1 MNIYKII
8 LFLFLPLYLIPVKSI
23 AQQGLIMPTLEQ
35 DSAQIE
41 LGKQIEY
48 RQLISGQVPGV
59 MSPETIKLPGFN
71 FNDEFSRR
79 YTLNLNM
86 QSFGGIPFTG
96 FSAGSMYPGFSPFYQ
111 NGMVL
116 SEAAYK
122 VGDKFTFGGFSYGA
136 NSMMSAPL
144 PNQGMNKFDSYG
156 STIFLQYKVS
166 KNFKI
171 ETRVNVNQGGFYP
184 GF

>member
-1 MNIYKII
+1 MKYFRII
-8 LFLFLPLYLIPVKSI
+8 LFLFLLTITARI
-23 AQQGLIMPTLEQ
+23 FAQQGLIMMPLEQ

-48 RQLISGQVPGV
+48 RKLISGQMTAGL
-59 MSPETIKLPGFN
+59 MSETIKLPGFN
-71 FNDEFSRR
+71 FHNEFARR
-79 YTLNLNM
+79 YTLNLNL
-86 QSFGGIPFTG
+86 QSFGGIPFSG
-96 FSAGSMYPGFSPFYQ
+96 FSAGSMYSMFSPFYQ
-111 NGMVL
+111 NGMIL

-136 NSMMSAPL
+136 NSMLSAPL
-144 PNQGMNKFDSYG
+144 PNKGMNKFDSYG

-171 ETRVNVNQGGFYP
+171 ETRVNVSQGGMYP

>member
-1 MNIYKII
+1 MTNLKKII
-8 LFLFLPLYLIPVKSI
+8 FLLLTFVSMAGT
-23 AQQGLIMPTLEQ
+23 AQQGILMMPLEQ

-48 RQLISGQVPGV
+48 RQLISGQMPAGLI
-59 MSPETIKLPGFN
+59 SEKIELPGFN
-71 FNDEFSRR
+71 FNEELARR
-79 YTLNLNM
+79 YSLNLNLY
-86 QSFGGIPFTG
+86 SFGGIPMTG
-96 FSAGSMYPGFSPFYQ
+96 ISTGSMYPFFSPFYQ

-116 SEAAYK
+116 SEGAYNF
-122 VGDKFTFGGFSYGA
+122 GGKFTFGGFSYGA

-144 PNQGMNKFDSYG
+144 PNQMDKFDNYG
-156 STIFLQYKVS
+156 STLFMQYKVS

-171 ETRVNVNQGGFYP
+171 ETRINVSQRGIYP

>member
-1 MNIYKII
+1 MNNLKNI
-8 LFLFLPLYLIPVKSI
+8 LFLLIMQLI
-23 AQQGLIMPTLEQ
+23 AATGFAQQDVILMPIEQ

-48 RQLISGQVPGV
+48 RQLISGQLPAGLVT
-59 MSPETIKLPGFN
+59 ETIKLSGFN
-71 FNDEFSRR
+71 FNDEFARR

-86 QSFGGIPFTG
+86 QSFGGIPFSG
-96 FSAGSMYPGFSPFYQ
+96 FSAGSMYPMFSPFYQ

-122 VGDKFTFGGFSYGA
+122 VGDKFTFGGFSYGT

-144 PNQGMNKFDSYG
+144 PNQGINKFDSYG

-171 ETRVNVNQGGFYP
+171 ETRFNVNQSGFYA

>member
-1 MNIYKII
+1 MKDFKII
-8 LFLFLPLYLIPVKSI
+8 LFLFLLVITARSF
-23 AQQGLIMPTLEQ
+23 AQQGLIMMPLEQ

-48 RQLISGQVPGV
+48 RQLISGQMPAGLIDK
-59 MSPETIKLPGFN
+59 TIKLQGFN
-71 FNDEFSRR
+71 FHDEFARR
-79 YTLNLNM
+79 YTLNLNL

-96 FSAGSMYPGFSPFYQ
+96 FSAGSMYPMFSPFYQ

-122 VGDKFTFGGFSYGA
+122 FGDKFTFGGFSYGA
-136 NSMMSAPL
+136 NSMLSAPL

-171 ETRVNVNQGGFYP
+171 ETRFNVNQGGFYP

>member
-1 MNIYKII
+1 MNNFKKI
-8 LFLFLPLYLIPVKSI
+8 LFLLLPLYLISVKSI
-23 AQQGLIMPTLEQ
+23 AQQGIMMMPLEQ
-35 DSAQIE
+35 DSAQVE

-48 RQLISGQVPGV
+48 RQLISGQMPAELI
-59 MSPETIKLPGFN
+59 SETIKLPGFN

-86 QSFGGIPFTG
+86 QSFGGIPYTG

>member
-1 MNIYKII
+1 MNNLKNI
-8 LFLFLPLYLIPVKSI
+8 LFLLLPLLVISVKSN
-23 AQQGLIMPTLEQ
+23 AQQGVILMPIEQ

-41 LGKQIEY
+41 LSRQLEY
-48 RQLISGQVPGV
+48 RQLISGQMQAGLV
-59 MSPETIKLPGFN
+59 SETIKLPGFN

-79 YTLNLNM
+79 YTLNLNL
-86 QSFGGIPFTG
+86 QSFGGIPFSG
-96 FSAGSMYPGFSPFYQ
+96 FSAGSMYPMFSPFYQ

-122 VGDKFTFGGFSYGA
+122 VGNKFTFGGFSYGA

-171 ETRVNVNQGGFYP
+171 ETRVNVNQGGVFP

>member
-1 MNIYKII
+1 MNNLKNI
-8 LFLFLPLYLIPVKSI
+8 LFLLLPLLMISFAGI
-23 AQQGLIMPTLEQ
+23 AQQGAILMPIEQ

-41 LGKQIEY
+41 FGKQIEY
-48 RQLISGQVPGV
+48 RQLISGQIPGGL
-59 MSPETIKLPGFN
+59 MDETIKLPGFN
-71 FNDEFSRR
+71 FHDEFARR

-86 QSFGGIPFTG
+86 QSFGGIPFSG
-96 FSAGSMYPGFSPFYQ
+96 FSAGSMYPMFSPFYQ

-122 VGDKFTFGGFSYGA
+122 VGDKFTFGGFSYGT

-171 ETRVNVNQGGFYP
+171 ETRFNVNQGGFYP

>member
-1 MNIYKII
+1 MKDFKII
-8 LFLFLPLYLIPVKSI
+8 LFLFLLVITARSF
-23 AQQGLIMPTLEQ
+23 AQQGLIMMPLEQ

-48 RQLISGQVPGV
+48 RQLISGQMPAGL
-59 MSPETIKLPGFN
+59 MSETIKLPGFN
-71 FNDEFSRR
+71 FHDEFAQR
-79 YTLNLNM
+79 YSVQFNM
-86 QSFGGIPFTG
+86 YSFGSFPASG
-96 FSAGSMYPGFSPFYQ
+96 FSAGTMNSFYSPFYQ
-111 NGMVL
+111 NAMVL

-122 VGDKFTFGGFSYGA
+122 IGNKFSFGGFSYGA
-136 NSMMSAPL
+136 NSMLSAPL

-171 ETRVNVNQGGFYP
+171 ETRVNVSQGGIYP

>member
-1 MNIYKII
+1 MNNLKNI
-8 LFLFLPLYLIPVKSI
+8 LFLLIMLLIAVTGF
-23 AQQGLIMPTLEQ
+23 AQQDVILMPIEQ

-48 RQLISGQVPGV
+48 RQLISGQLPAGLDT
-59 MSPETIKLPGFN
+59 ETIKLSGFN
-71 FNDEFSRR
+71 FHDEFARR

-86 QSFGGIPFTG
+86 QSFGGIPFSG
-96 FSAGSMYPGFSPFYQ
+96 FSAGSMYPMFSPFYQ

-122 VGDKFTFGGFSYGA
+122 VGDKFTFGGFSYGT

-171 ETRVNVNQGGFYP
+171 ETRFNVNQGGFYP